1 MENIEN
7 TKIFQ
12 LPYTNRIIPLGG
24 KFLSGI
30 DFAHS
35 AVPINTKFT
44 IWILLEPPT
53 IAVQSQQKFVDH
65 PV

>member
-24 KFLSGI
+24 NFLSGI

-35 AVPINTKFT
+35 EMPINTNFT
-44 IWILLEPPT
+44 SYSLIETPN
-53 IAVQSQQKFVDH
+53 IAV
-65 PV
+65 